1 MTLTRIGAALSI
13 IGAIFLTTVPAL
25 AQKLP
30 SAVIAVIDSQRVWR
44 DSKAATSAR
53 QQLEQFRGQFQQEI
67 QREEERLRNEE
78 QELGRQRAILAPDA
92 FEGRRREFERKV
104 QDLQRRVQERQRA
117 LEQSFN
123 VTRGEIN
130 KVVIAVIN
138 DLSKDRG
145 FTVVLDRAQVSFSAD
160 GLDITADV
168 LRVLDQRIPQ
178 VKVQAPK
185 G

>member
-1 MTLTRIGAALSI
+1 MRSI
-13 IGAIFLTTVPAL
+13 LNEGMWSL
-25 AQKLP
+25 AQAAGGKVP
-30 SAVIAVIDSQRVWR
+30 PAIIAVIDSQRVWR
-44 DSKAATSAR
+44 DSKAAASAR

-123 VTRGEIN
+123 NTRGEIN

-138 DLSKDRG
+138 DLSKDKG
-145 FTVVLDRAQVSFSAD
+145 FTIVLDRAQVSFSAD

-168 LRVLDQRIPQ
+168 LRALDQRIPQ
-178 VKVQAPK
+178 VKVQPPK